1 MLAMLKNQIFEIGK
15 TDFQTLEWEIQTKW
29 ARHQRV
35 QGKVYHVALGSS
47 EEFINISGKLV
58 MKKDDALE
66 ELKDYTREQK
76 PVLFTLGS
84 GFAYWVI
91 LSNMQIQEEK
101 LTTEGVSRVK
111 TFSVQMERFYYGE

>member
-1 MLAMLKNQIFEIGK
+1 MLAMLKSQIFEIGQ

-35 QGKVYHVALGSS
+35 QGKIYHVALGSA
-47 EEFINISGKLV
+47 EEFITINGKLV
-58 MKKDDALE
+58 MKKDSALE
-66 ELKDYTREQK
+66 ELKNYVKEQK

-101 LTTEGVSRVK
+101 LTTEGASRIK
-111 TFSVQMERFYYGE
+111 NFTVQMERYYYGE